1 MEFVRESK
9 GTGPAAAV
17 AAAAAG
23 AAAGDGAGGVDG
35 ACAFPALPVRV
46 FRYVRSATYRA
57 AQHLFEQTVA
67 SHDPNQLGLFV
78 AHHPYHVEG
87 LLALSEVY
95 KQVGEVQTSADLLE
109 RALFLLEAAWHP
121 WFNPSLG
128 TCRLE
133 FSHEPNRALF
143 DALFRHMH
151 HVGRRGC
158 HRAAFELCRLLLSLD
173 PDTDPLGALQ
183 CIDFYALRARQFTW
197 LHDFVDQWGGDTSLA
212 VLPNFCFALAQA
224 RLGEAEGDGE
234 GGEGSGEATNGVAP
248 AGRNRTVAT
257 AAAAA
262 AAPDAASLLRDA
274 LFLHPFMH
282 HLHDRSLSTLP
293 PLLPSSPPPLLPS
306 SPPPLLP
313 SSPPPLLPSS
323 PPPLLP
329 SFHLP
334 LLPPSLLSPL
344 PSFPPPLLP
353 SSPPPFFSSS
363 HPPLLASPPPTRY
376 VLNGMLEKADASANA
391 SAGIQIKTN
400 ASWTYVLNGLVEKA
414 PIKTD
419 ASWTS
424 ILKHPLFARTT
435 PGSATLEH
443 LVRLYVEAPL
453 CSSPPLLYGCTY
465 VLKGLVE
472 KAPIKTD
479 SSWAQ
484 ILKHPLFA
492 KTTPGSA
499 SLEHLVR
506 LYVERSA
513 VLWRG
518 EGVQTLLKR
527 VAGDVVAT
535 VERER
540 RAGGGDGEM
549 ESWKC
554 VREVSFSSGANA

>member
-197 LHDFVDQWGGDTSLA
+197 LHDF
-212 VLPNFCFALAQA
+212 
-224 RLGEAEGDGE
+224 
-234 GGEGSGEATNGVAP
+234 
-248 AGRNRTVAT
+248 
-257 AAAAA
+257 
-262 AAPDAASLLRDA
+262 
-274 LFLHPFMH
+274 LFSFMH
-282 HLHDRSLSTLP
+282 HLHDRSP
-293 PLLPSSPPPLLPS
+293 FH
-306 SPPPLLP
+306 P